1 MARTLWMHWYQAIA
15 ALRPAFSRQQ
25 TFLWFIV
32 CVAGMSVRS
41 DNLGVSSIVRALALN
56 ERCYDNLLGCYHST
70 AIKLARLSALWTR
83 TVLSLFGEKI
93 ERVNGRPVLL
103 ADGKKNA
110 KQG

>member
-1 MARTLWMHWYQAIA
+1 MPSILWRHWYQAIA

-41 DNLGVSSIVRALALN
+41 DNLGVSSIALALN
-56 ERCYDNLLGCYHST
+56 ERCYGYLLGCYHST
-70 AIKLARLSALWTR
+70 AIKLSQLSALWTR

-93 ERVNGRPVLL
+93 ECLNGRPILL
-103 ADGKKNA
+103 ADGKK
-110 KQG
+110 K